1 MKEQVY
7 TLEDSVARSLPSE
20 RAAFIRRTYAH
31 LAVALI
37 AFIGLEY
44 YLVNAPFAANL
55 AMTMTGG
62 FSWLIVLGLFMVVSH
77 FANKLALSGGSQQSQ
92 YLGLGLFVIAEAIVF
107 LPLLF
112 VASQYG
118 GPGLI
123 PSAGLMTLVLVGAI
137 TATVFITRKDFSF
150 IGSILSVGGI
160 VALGF
165 IVCSMLFGFSL
176 GLVFASVMVVF
187 AAGSV
192 LYSTSNVLHQYRTDQ
207 HVAAALSLFASVAL
221 LFFYILQVLM
231 SLAGG
236 SDD

>member
-1 MKEQVY
+1 MWN
-7 TLEDSVARSLPSE
+7 SRLPSE

-150 IGSILSVGGI
+150 MGSILSVGGI

-165 IVCSMLFGFSL
+165 IVCSMLFGFFL

-207 HVAAALSLFASVAL
+207 HVAAAFVSLCFSCLAFLLHPSGSHEPCRRKRRLSLSTL
-221 LFFYILQVLM
+221 P
-231 SLAGG
+231 
-236 SDD
+236 